1 MDDAAEVFQIHQ
13 KSSIGVGCAHERHQQ
28 FKIMAVHIGVGAFAK
43 YLFVFFGAP
52 IRVPKLMGSVEML
65 LAGQMN
71 HKLAQ
76 APQR

>member
-1 MDDAAEVFQIHQ
+1 
-13 KSSIGVGCAHERHQQ
+13 
-28 FKIMAVHIGVGAFAK
+28 MAVHIGVGAFAK

-52 IRVPKLMGSVEML
+52 IGVPKLMGSVEML